1 MPSVLAAVVTDSILT
16 CNSYL
21 SLGKEITV
29 GITLIKSF
37 EAVRSTEQG
46 LPYGAQTNPTS
57 STPQLLMGIH
67 QLLVEVVVPK
77 EKLGRFGL

>member
-29 GITLIKSF
+29 GITFIKSF

-57 STPQLLMGIH
+57 STPHLLMGIH

>member
-1 MPSVLAAVVTDSILT
+1 MPSVLAAVVADSILT

-29 GITLIKSF
+29 EITFIKSF

-46 LPYGAQTNPTS
+46 LANGA
-57 STPQLLMGIH
+57 
-67 QLLVEVVVPK
+67 
-77 EKLGRFGL
+77 